1 LRDDVKTLFTDLLK
15 YLDSKKILLNTLL
28 ENENS
33 ASDLI
38 KNRNDAEDDILKI
51 IENETALI
59 DEINVADYSISMLK
73 DEISRKYNFDFN
85 KVFRSNYCT
94 SEEIIMDF
102 RNKVLL
108 HKKII
113 SEIIVLKK
121 KNNFLMNKNQKDL
134 EVQISEL
141 ERMGKIEII
150 FPKGLQS
157 S

>member
-1 LRDDVKTLFTDLLK
+1 MRDDVKTLFTDLLK

-94 SEEIIMDF
+94 SEELIMEF

-108 HKKII
+108 HKEII

-121 KNNFLMNKNQKDL
+121 KNNFSMIKNQKDL

-141 ERMGKIEII
+141 ERMGKIDII

>member
-1 LRDDVKTLFTDLLK
+1 MRDDVKTLFTDLLK